1 MVDLPAPFSPTSAM
15 TRPAYT
21 FSAAPER
28 AFTPGNDLSIPLSC
42 SNASMMAS
50 ESDASTENDIRI
62 RGTLPA
68 ANHRLTVC
76 GLLFELFVR
85 CVTNF
90 YGVSLVLLQLLNVAE
105 QRFVEL
111 RIMLFNFRRENGCL
125 NLHLRRHHFKYLHK
139 RGNTLR

>member
-1 MVDLPAPFSPTSAM
+1 
-15 TRPAYT
+15 
-21 FSAAPER
+21 
-28 AFTPGNDLSIPLSC
+28 
-42 SNASMMAS
+42 MMAS
-50 ESDASTENDIRI
+50 EGDASTENNIRI

-85 CVTNF
+85 RVTNF

-111 RIMLFNFRRENGCL
+111 RIMLFDFRGTGKPASQTTSVSVCPRRDITDEISEL
-125 NLHLRRHHFKYLHK
+125 RTVPFFIFLLH
-139 RGNTLR
+139 